1 MKIILTESQLNKLI
15 KETDNKNSGEAWFYQ
30 NTCISKQF
38 PNIKLTGSFA
48 KHEMNNQVWVIE
60 RNGLLDVTIKM
71 INSGQNR
78 YGDTHKYGKWWCNPN
93 NNKFEFKINP
103 NNTQSKIPQA
113 KTMDDVK
120 NNTGYIIKGMRGPI
134 VKELQKM
141 LINLGYDL
149 GSQKDD
155 GIFGDTTKNAV
166 ETFQKDSG
174 IKPKNDVYGIFGK
187 ITYDKIMNKSN

>member
-1 MKIILTESQLNKLI
+1 MKIVITESQFNKLI
-15 KETDNKNSGEAWFYQ
+15 KEIDNKNSGESWFYQ

-48 KHEMNNQVWVIE
+48 KYEMNNQVWVIE

-93 NNKFEFKINP
+93 NNKFEFKINS

-120 NNTGYIIKGMRGPI
+120 NNRGYIIKGMMGPI

>member
-1 MKIILTESQLNKLI
+1 
-15 KETDNKNSGEAWFYQ
+15 
-30 NTCISKQF
+30 
-38 PNIKLTGSFA
+38 
-48 KHEMNNQVWVIE
+48 
-60 RNGLLDVTIKM
+60 
-71 INSGQNR
+71 
-78 YGDTHKYGKWWCNPN
+78 
-93 NNKFEFKINP
+93 
-103 NNTQSKIPQA
+103 
-113 KTMDDVK
+113 MDDVK